1 MSACVILNQSFLRL
15 LRNYWIHPN
24 EKCEDDI
31 LKSEGDN
38 KKLHEITKMKKMEE
52 DTTDWSYTA
61 LPTLGKVQ

>member
-1 MSACVILNQSFLRL
+1 M
-15 LRNYWIHPN
+15 
-24 EKCEDDI
+24 
-31 LKSEGDN
+31 KSEGDN